1 MSGMSGDQ
9 ETTRTRRARRGD
21 DVLYPDRYA
30 WYVFVSALDVILT
43 TVLLHFGAEEVNLV
57 ANWVLG
63 RYNIAG
69 LVVFKFVL
77 VSLVLSICEYVGHR
91 RPKLGQWLIE
101 WAVGLTCIPV
111 LLAILQLLFDLPKP

>member
-1 MSGMSGDQ
+1 
-9 ETTRTRRARRGD
+9 
-21 DVLYPDRYA
+21 LYPNRYA
-30 WYVFVSALDVILT
+30 WYVFVSSLDVILT
-43 TVLLHFGAEEVNLV
+43 TVLLHFGAEEVNLI

-63 RYNIAG
+63 RYDIAG

-91 RPKLGQWLIE
+91 RRKLGQWLIE

-111 LLAILQLLFDLPKP
+111 LLAMLQLLFDMPRQ